1 MSIDHY
7 YARRDGKWLRI
18 DDYVFSDRRREDDP
32 DFSTAFWVDICHGRN
47 FCIDERYY
55 FPDRGSA
62 IDFYSKGWKERQFL
76 DDVGNEVGLDHSGLY
91 LEGRLID
98 GLSIH
103 GDPPGHEGENL
114 REAMGRFCSHLEEL
128 ESKRKETRTK
138 RPKERYTQ

>member
-1 MSIDHY
+1 MRHTLSLD
-7 YARRDGKWLRI
+7 RFDGIVW
-18 DDYVFSDRRREDDP
+18 
-32 DFSTAFWVDICHGRN
+32 
-47 FCIDERYY
+47 ERGKIG
-55 FPDRGSA
+55 PPR
-62 IDFYSKGWKERQFL
+62 KERQFL
-76 DDVGNEVGLDHSGLY
+76 DDDGNEVGLDHSSLY

-138 RPKERYTQ
+138 GPKERYTQ